1 MVEGGETLQIRRRL
15 ATSAGNTLFG
25 EYTLLHVLAQGRVG
39 VIVEAEHNSLKRAVA
54 LKLVNPTHAE
64 KTGFS
69 FSLIEGFL
77 REARIMASIDHQN
90 VVPIYHGGTVGHSPY
105 IAMRLVR
112 GGDLSQRV
120 ARHGPMSPDQT
131 LRLMLD
137 LASGL
142 QAVHAAGYIHGDV
155 KPANLLLEDQGIV
168 RLADFG
174 RAVPIGTVG
183 QPATEDGPAY
193 IAPELPRGAKWD
205 ERTDVFA
212 LAAAGWFALT
222 GLPPPPPQV
231 IPERARTLPGPGD
244 GLATIFVKGMAPDPD
259 ARYPGPGELLEDCLA
274 VLDGGRAQH
283 ATGRL
288 RRKLMFFG
296 WGDRKAGLTAGPTAA
311 PAANLPGAPAP
322 GDAIPAMPASAA
334 SALSPKSGAG
344 IPGFPPPPVLPP
356 RPAPAPAPQ
365 PAADDDPFPE

>member
-15 ATSAGNTLFG
+15 SNSTGNTLFG

-54 LKLVNPTHAE
+54 LKLVNPAHAE
-64 KTGFS
+64 KTGFN
-69 FSLIEGFL
+69 FSLIESFL
-77 REARIMASIDHQN
+77 REARIMAAIDHQN

-120 ARHGPMSPDQT
+120 SRHGPMSPDQT
-131 LRLMLD
+131 LRLLLD

-142 QAVHAAGYIHGDV
+142 QAVHAAGFVHGDV

-174 RAVPIGTVG
+174 RAVPIGAKGEV
-183 QPATEDGPAY
+183 ATDDGPAF
-193 IAPELPRGAKWD
+193 IAPEIARGEAWN
-205 ERTDVFA
+205 EQTDVYA
-212 LAAAGWFALT
+212 LAASAWYALT
-222 GLPPPPPQV
+222 GLPPPPAQV
-231 IPERARTLPGPGD
+231 IPERAKSLPGGE
-244 GLATIFVKGMAPDPD
+244 GLAAMFTRAMAIDP
-259 ARYPGPGELLEDCLA
+259 ATRYPGPGELIEDCLA
-274 VLDGGRAQH
+274 VLDGGRAQN

-296 WGDRKAGLTAGPTAA
+296 WGDRK
-311 PAANLPGAPAP
+311 PGAPGLVEKPVNANDALTPKAKP
-322 GDAIPAMPASAA
+322 GMPGMPGSPTPLVVPGRPAAA
-334 SALSPKSGAG
+334 
-344 IPGFPPPPVLPP
+344 
-356 RPAPAPAPQ
+356 APAPAVPT
-365 PAADDDPFPE
+365 DDDPFPE